1 MENPLAIE
9 LGDFTLNSATSPT
22 DVLWF
27 IGGLLLLT
35 GLTAVTIWWQRRA
48 RPDPFA
54 DSAP

>member
-9 LGDFTLNSATSPT
+9 LGNFTLNTATSPT

-35 GLTAVTIWWQRRA
+35 GITAVTIRWQRRTH
-48 RPDPFA
+48 PDPFA
-54 DSAP
+54 D

>member
-9 LGDFTLNSATSPT
+9 LGNFTLNTATSPT

-35 GLTAVTIWWQRRA
+35 GLTAVTIRWQRRA

-54 DSAP
+54 D